1 VLAAAF
7 LLPTTRPIE
16 GCDEFAFKE
25 AHTMSKRLA
34 RFFASRWGVILAG
47 AVVGVLAP
55 LLQKLGNP
63 PNMGS

>member
-1 VLAAAF
+1 
-7 LLPTTRPIE
+7 
-16 GCDEFAFKE
+16 
-25 AHTMSKRLA
+25 MSKRLA